1 MIATLQSAGA
11 GVSGCDGHD
20 VGVSG
25 PDAGVNV
32 PGAGVSGCDG
42 HDVGVGGPDAGVS
55 VPGAG
60 VSGCDASRSGVP
72 DDDDDDE
79 ASMNNFCPEVV
90 RAIEGVKFIAEHLK
104 REDEARYVSYDADTI
119 RYDTVS
125 VRSIKP
131 THVGFRVH
139 VKIASRIVSYRTE
152 QFEN

>member
-25 PDAGVNV
+25 PDAGV
-32 PGAGVSGCDG
+32 
-42 HDVGVGGPDAGVS
+42 S

-72 DDDDDDE
+72 DDDDDDDE

-104 REDEARYVSYDADTI
+104 REDEARYVSNDTI
-119 RYDTVS
+119 RYDTT
-125 VRSIKP
+125 RYP
-131 THVGFRVH
+131 CGRL
-139 VKIASRIVSYRTE
+139 SRLMSAFERTLK
-152 QFEN
+152 